1 MSTANPTFSSAK
13 ASAADAHTLAL
24 IASSLVAATAI
35 AFVAMVVTA
44 WPAKASERIQMA
56 ALPSALIQNEAM
68 APAPL
73 RLSPAMPRSE
83 APAAAPEAAP
93 TRTAALGT
101 LPMTAQPCTD
111 ALAAAET
118 EMNATLAKV
127 EAMSDADMG
136 AQCSAF
142 RIHMTSLQR
151 AASTVDRCVAGQD
164 RRIKAGFIRQ
174 SLSEWRGVVANG
186 CR

>member
-1 MSTANPTFSSAK
+1 MSTSNPTFTTAK

-24 IASSLVAATAI
+24 IASSLVAATAV
-35 AFVAMVVTA
+35 AFVAMVFTA
-44 WPAKASERIQMA
+44 WPAKASERMRMA
-56 ALPSALIQNEAM
+56 ALPAALVQGEAASPVSISP
-68 APAPL
+68 APAPS
-73 RLSPAMPRSE
+73 R
-83 APAAAPEAAP
+83 AAAPAP
-93 TRTAALGT
+93 VAPVRTAALGT
-101 LPMTAQPCTD
+101 LPMPAQPCTE

-127 EAMSDADMG
+127 EALSEAEMG

-142 RIHMTSLQR
+142 RVHMSSLQR

-164 RRIKAGFIRQ
+164 RSTKAGFIRQ
-174 SLSEWRGVVANG
+174 SMAEWRGVIANG

>member
-1 MSTANPTFSSAK
+1 MSTSNPTFSTAK

-35 AFVAMVVTA
+35 AFVAMVLTA
-44 WPAKASERIQMA
+44 WPAKASERTQMA
-56 ALPSALIQNEAM
+56 ALPSALIHNESM
-68 APAPL
+68 APAPAGL
-73 RLSPAMPRSE
+73 TPASP
-83 APAAAPEAAP
+83 
-93 TRTAALGT
+93 RTATTAPPAPVRTASLGT
-101 LPMTAQPCTD
+101 LPLPAQACAD
-111 ALAAAET
+111 ALAAAEA

-127 EAMSDADMG
+127 EALTEADMG

-142 RIHMTSLQR
+142 RVHMTSLQR
-151 AASTVDRCVAGQD
+151 AASTADRCVAGED
-164 RRIKAGFIRQ
+164 RRTKIGFIRQ

>member
-1 MSTANPTFSSAK
+1 MSTSNPTFSTAK

-44 WPAKASERIQMA
+44 WPAKASERVQMA
-56 ALPSALIQNEAM
+56 ALPSAVILNEAM
-68 APAPL
+68 TPAPA
-73 RLSPAMPRSE
+73 RPADP
-83 APAAAPEAAP
+83 APV
-93 TRTAALGT
+93 RTAALGT
-101 LPMTAQPCTD
+101 LPMPAQPCTE

-127 EAMSDADMG
+127 EALSEAEMG

-142 RIHMTSLQR
+142 RVHMSSLQR

-164 RRIKAGFIRQ
+164 RSTKAGFIRQ
-174 SLSEWRGVVANG
+174 SLAEWRGVIANG

>member
-1 MSTANPTFSSAK
+1 MSTSNPTFSTAK

-44 WPAKASERIQMA
+44 WPAKAAERVRMA
-56 ALPSALIQNEAM
+56 ALPSALIQGEAISP
-68 APAPL
+68 APATVA
-73 RLSPAMPRSE
+73 PALPR
-83 APAAAPEAAP
+83 AATPAAAAP
-93 TRTAALGT
+93 VRTAALGT
-101 LPMTAQPCTD
+101 LPMPAQPCTE
-111 ALAAAET
+111 ALATAET

-127 EAMSDADMG
+127 EALSEAEMG

-142 RIHMTSLQR
+142 RVHMSSLQR

-164 RRIKAGFIRQ
+164 RSTKAGFIRQ
-174 SLSEWRGVVANG
+174 SMAEWRGVIANG

>member
-1 MSTANPTFSSAK
+1 MSTSNPTFSTAK

-35 AFVAMVVTA
+35 AFVAMVFTA
-44 WPAKASERIQMA
+44 WPAKASERMQMA

-68 APAPL
+68 TSAPADL
-73 RLSPAMPRSE
+73 VPALPRV
-83 APAAAPEAAP
+83 ATPVPATPV
-93 TRTAALGT
+93 RTAALGT
-101 LPMTAQPCTD
+101 LPLPAQPCAE

-127 EAMSDADMG
+127 EALSEADMG

-142 RIHMTSLQR
+142 RVHMTSLQR
-151 AASTVDRCVAGQD
+151 AASAVDRCVAGQD
-164 RRIKAGFIRQ
+164 RSTKSGFIRQ
-174 SLSEWRGVVANG
+174 SLAEWRGVIANG